1 VYSLGPH
8 TFTVTYNGDTA
19 KTPLVLGS
27 LVIQNGTASGST
39 TGSAS
44 AAQATDTTTTKT
56 PAIVGGVIGG
66 VIGGVVCLLIVIFL
80 VLYRRR
86 RRSNKERRE
95 DVDGPTDYIPASQ
108 VIPYAPPSR
117 LPAKVLE
124 ANASSLGH
132 RPRPSD
138 PSSIFTPESTT
149 YLFGSTIASDGQHS
163 RNPSGSHG
171 HIAVDS
177 ISGAA
182 TSTFVVH
189 RDSGARLPQVTPRPL
204 VDIPPAYTPE

>member
-1 VYSLGPH
+1 MYPLGPH
-8 TFTVTYNGDTA
+8 TLTVTYNGDTA

-27 LVIQNGTASGST
+27 LVIQNNTASSST

-44 AAQATDTTTTKT
+44 AAQATDKTTSET
-56 PAIVGGVIGG
+56 PAIVGG

-86 RRSNKERRE
+86 RQANKERRE
-95 DVDGPTDYIPASQ
+95 DVNGPSDYVPATQ
-108 VIPYAPPSR
+108 VIPYDPPSR

-124 ANASSLGH
+124 ASNTHYLGH

-138 PSSIFTPESTT
+138 PSSIYTPESAT
-149 YLFGSTIASDGQHS
+149 YLFGNTTDTGQHS
-163 RNPSGSHG
+163 RNPSGSHTTT
-171 HIAVDS
+171 DS
-177 ISGAA
+177 TSGVAA
-182 TSTFVVH
+182 SSSIVVH
-189 RDSGARLPQVTPRPL
+189 QDSGARLPQVIPRPL